1 MPPEEDWRGKMSNEW
16 PPDKISLSPGKR
28 VLFLTKDL
36 NLIKKQLYEGLDLK
50 MTDLRPEDLLDD
62 INTDVMTPAW
72 VCFSHEPIEIA
83 KNAYAGL
90 MHDGMRVFSE
100 RALINGNFEVIV
112 SGQRKGT
119 GSSRETAAQCE
130 RWAGIRIVIASSF
143 APIHERNNINLG
155 QLMGDYGILDRLQNG
170 ESVNLD
176 EFTKKYDPV
185 TKLIVESGGLFSF
198 AKKLKSGQ
206 IELEPLNTPDG
217 PMTMAEKI
225 IARNLVGQNP
235 GQCVKPNDPVIAQV
249 QGGYSH
255 EFTTA
260 QVHTFLSEEYGSD
273 YTLPNPQKFAVF
285 EDHLLYAAHN
295 PKFVPHMDK
304 VRTLRDLQVQF
315 QAHTGVRDYS
325 AEDGV
330 SPGICHQVAREEF
343 IEVGDFIQATDSHT
357 CMGGASNALT
367 YGVGAT
373 EYASLIYSG
382 FTFVKVPESIR
393 FELVGNLNQGCTAK
407 DVILYILA
415 DHARKELTLN
425 RSMEFGGPGL
435 TSLSIDERA
444 TLCNMATECSGRTG
458 ICEPDDSLFR
468 WMIDAQGLDLETMKQ
483 LSVHPDKNA
492 VYDGGIHVIDLSQI
506 VPMVAHP
513 GDPDKGIPS
522 DPTNGANISDIGQ
535 VKIDIAYGGS
545 CTAGKDDDI
554 AYYAMVCE
562 AAEKAGLDIKDGV
575 EFFIQYGSGGVK
587 DLAVRM
593 GWHAL
598 FERVGVKLIDPGC
611 GACIGAGPGVSIDSE
626 QVTVSAINRNF
637 QGRSGPGRLYLAS
650 PLTVAT
656 SAFTGHICSWRE
668 DIFQ

>member
-1 MPPEEDWRGKMSNEW
+1 MSEGW
-16 PPDKISLSPGKR
+16 PPKKIALSPGKR

-36 NLIKKQLYEGLDLK
+36 SLIKKQLYDGLNLK
-50 MTDLRPEDLLDD
+50 MEDLQPEDLLDD
-62 INTDVMTPAW
+62 INTDAMTPAW
-72 VCFSHEPIEIA
+72 VCFSHEPSEIA

-90 MHDGMRVFSE
+90 MQDGMRVFNE
-100 RALINGNFEVIV
+100 KALMNGNFEVIV

-155 QLMGDYGILDRLQNG
+155 QLMGDYDILKRLQNG
-170 ESVNLD
+170 DSIPLD
-176 EFTKKYDPV
+176 EFTDKYDPV
-185 TKLIVESGGLFSF
+185 TKLIVESGGLFAF
-198 AKKLKSGQ
+198 AEKLKSGE
-206 IELEPLNTPDG
+206 INLAPLDTPNRS
-217 PMTMAEKI
+217 MTMAEKI
-225 IARNLVGQNP
+225 IARNLVGQKV

-273 YTLPNPQKFAVF
+273 YVLPNPKKFAVF

-304 VRTLRDLQVQF
+304 VRTLRDLQVKF
-315 QAHTGVRDYS
+315 QLHTGVRDYS
-325 AEDGV
+325 AKDGV

-393 FELVGNLNQGCTAK
+393 FQLIGNLNQGCTAK

-435 TSLSIDERA
+435 ASLSIDERA

-458 ICEPDDSLFR
+458 ICEPDDLLFE
-468 WMIDAQGLDLETMKQ
+468 WMINAQGLDLEVMKK
-483 LSVHPDKNA
+483 LSVSPDENA
-492 VYDGGIHVIDLSQI
+492 IYDGGIHVIDLSQI

-513 GDPDKGIPS
+513 GNPDEGIPS
-522 DPTNGANISDIGQ
+522 DPTNGANISDIGE

-554 AYYAMVCE
+554 AYYAKVCE
-562 AAEKAGLDIKDGV
+562 AAEKAGINIKDGV

-587 DLAVRM
+587 ELAIRM
-593 GWHAL
+593 GWHEL

-656 SAFTGHICSWRE
+656 SAFTGHISAWKD
-668 DIFQ
+668 DIFD